1 MDALLLNIGKLLA
14 GFLCIL
20 GPIAF
25 LLALLRVRDQREAAL
40 TLTVLR
46 ELNSPDLRGLSTVK
60 VERRSIGKDRVVI
73 DLWGCSR
80 DQVWEVMEKLSAK
93 LPSHVRVE
101 VNGPADCRTRSAW
114 TLTATRRFSSAA
126 LCP

>member
-1 MDALLLNIGKLLA
+1 MAELLLSLSKLFL

-20 GPIAF
+20 GPVV
-25 LLALLRVRDQREAAL
+25 LLSVLLHGRDRREAAL
-40 TLTVLR
+40 RAAVLR
-46 ELNSPDLRGLSTVK
+46 QLNSPDLRGLFSARVQS
-60 VERRSIGKDRVVI
+60 RSIGGDAVVV

-80 DQVWEVMEKLSAK
+80 EQVWNVMERLSVS
-93 LPSHVRVE
+93 LPAHVRVE
-101 VNGPADCRTRSAW
+101 VNGLSDCLMRSAW